1 MTTEKKREHEHLTLE
16 KVAMFG
22 NLGRKV
28 QMPVE
33 NVLKLAQENN
43 IEWFD
48 FRFVDLSGRA
58 HHISLPSSEVDED
71 TFVNGVAFDGS
82 SIPGFRGIEE
92 SDMVMMPDPES
103 VFIDPFT
110 AHPTINVMC
119 NIYTPDGERYERDPR
134 GIAEKAEEFL
144 QSSGVGTAAFFA
156 PESEFFIFDDVRYQS
171 DTHVSSYSVDSNEGF
186 WNTNRKEEGGNLGF
200 KIRKKGGYVPV
211 APVDSQQDIRSEMCR
226 LLEEAGLKI
235 ERHHHEVATAGQAE
249 INFRFDTL
257 KFTADNLLK
266 YKYIVHNTAVQY
278 GKTATFMPK
287 PLFGDNGSGMHVHQ
301 SIFNGDT
308 PLFYEKG
315 AYANLSEMALHYI
328 GGILYH
334 APALIALTN
343 PSTNS
348 FKRLVPGYE
357 APVNLVFSKGNRSA
371 AVRIPVAA
379 VTPKGCRIEF
389 RTPDSTANPYL
400 AFSAMLMA
408 GLDGIKNK
416 RDPRELGYG
425 PFDKNIYELSDEDK
439 QGIRSV
445 PASLDEALD
454 ELEKNHEFLL
464 QGDVFTADFI
474 ANYIAFKRAEAKD
487 VAIRVHPHEFS
498 LYYDC

>member
-1 MTTEKKREHEHLTLE
+1 MS
-16 KVAMFG
+16 
-22 NLGRKV
+22 V
-28 QMPVE
+28 Q
-33 NVLKLAQENN
+33 NVLN
-43 IEWFD
+43 IIKEKNIQWVD

-58 HHISLPSSEVDED
+58 HHISVPASEVEAE
-71 TFVNGVAFDGS
+71 TFENGVAFDGS

-92 SDMVMMPDPES
+92 SDMVMLPDTES

-110 AHPTINVMC
+110 QHPTLNVMC
-119 NIYTPDGERYERDPR
+119 NIHTPDGERYERDPR
-134 GIAEKAEEFL
+134 SIAQKAEEFL

-156 PESEFFIFDDVRYQS
+156 PESEFFIFDDVRYES
-171 DTHVSSYSVDSNEGF
+171 GMNTSSFTVDSSEAA
-186 WNTNRKEEGGNLGF
+186 WNTGRKEEGGNLGF
-200 KIRKKGGYVPV
+200 KVPVKGGYVPV
-211 APVDSQQDIRSEMCR
+211 APVDSQQDIRSEMCN
-226 LLEEAGLKI
+226 LLADAGLRI
-235 ERHHHEVATAGQAE
+235 ERHHHEVATAGQGE

-257 KFTADNLLK
+257 TKTADNLLK
-266 YKYIVHNTAVQY
+266 YKYIVHNTAVKH
-278 GKTATFMPK
+278 GKVATFMPK

-315 AYANLSEMALHYI
+315 GYANLSEIALNYI

-357 APVNLVFSKGNRSA
+357 APVNLVYSKGNRSA

-400 AFSAMLMA
+400 AFAAMLLA
-408 GLDGIKNK
+408 GLDGIKK
-416 RDPRELGYG
+416 KIDPQALGYG
-425 PFDKNIYELSDEDK
+425 PLDKNIYELSDAEK
-439 QGIRSV
+439 GEIRSV
-445 PASLDEALD
+445 PGTLDEAL
-454 ELEKNHEFLL
+454 EALEADYDFLL
-464 QGDVFTADFI
+464 SGDVFTKDFI
-474 ANYIAFKRAEAKD
+474 DNYIDFKRSEAKA
-487 VAIRVHPHEFS
+487 VAIRVHPHEYS
-498 LYYDC
+498 LYFGC

>member
-1 MTTEKKREHEHLTLE
+1 MSAE
-16 KVAMFG
+16 
-22 NLGRKV
+22 
-28 QMPVE
+28 Q
-33 NVLKLAQENN
+33 VLKTIEEKQ
-43 IEWFD
+43 IEWVD
-48 FRFVDLSGRA
+48 FRFTDLSGRT
-58 HHISLPSSEVDED
+58 HHITLPAKEVDED

-92 SDMVMMPDPES
+92 SDMVMMPDPTATF
-103 VFIDPFT
+103 VDPFT
-110 AHPTINVMC
+110 AHSTLNVVC
-119 NIYTPDGERYERDPR
+119 DIYTPDGERYERDPR
-134 GIAEKAEEFL
+134 SIATRAEEFL
-144 QSSGVGTAAFFA
+144 QTSGVGTQAFFA
-156 PESEFFIFDDVRYQS
+156 PESEFFIFDDVRYES
-171 DTHVSSYSVDSNEGF
+171 GMNKSFYAVDSEEAV
-186 WNTNRKEEGGNLGF
+186 WNSGRIEEGGNTGF
-200 KIRKKGGYVPV
+200 KIPVKGGYVPV
-211 APVDSQQDIRSEMCR
+211 APVDQQQDIRSEMCR
-226 LLEEAGLKI
+226 LLEEAGLRI

-257 KFTADNLLK
+257 LKTADNLTI
-266 YKYIVHNTAVQY
+266 YKYIVHNTAVQF

-301 SIFNGDT
+301 SIFDGDT

-334 APALIALTN
+334 APALIAFTN

-357 APVNLVFSKGNRSA
+357 APVNLVYSKGNRSA

-408 GLDGIKNK
+408 GLDGIKRK
-416 RDPRELGYG
+416 IDPQAAGYG
-425 PFDKNIYELSDEDK
+425 PFDKNIYELPEEEK
-439 QGIRSV
+439 AGIRSV
-445 PASLDEALD
+445 PGSLDEALSA
-454 ELEKNHEFLL
+454 LEADYEFLTE
-464 QGDVFTADFI
+464 GGVFTKEFI
-474 ANYIAFKRAEAKD
+474 ENFVDFKRAEARS

-498 LYYDC
+498 LYYDL

>member
-1 MTTEKKREHEHLTLE
+1 
-16 KVAMFG
+16 MFVIGG
-22 NLGRKV
+22 N
-28 QMPVE
+28 QMSAE
-33 NVLKLAQENN
+33 QVLKAIKEKQ
-43 IEWFD
+43 IEWVD
-48 FRFVDLSGRA
+48 FRFTDLSGRT
-58 HHISLPSSEVDED
+58 HHITLPAKEVDED

-92 SDMVMMPDPES
+92 SDMVMMPDPTS
-103 VFIDPFT
+103 TYVDPFT
-110 AHPTINVMC
+110 AHPTLNVLC
-119 NIYTPDGERYERDPR
+119 DIYTPDGDRYERDPR
-134 GIAEKAEEFL
+134 SIATRAEDYL
-144 QSSGVGTAAFFA
+144 KTSGVGTAAFFA
-156 PESEFFIFDDVRYQS
+156 PESEFFIFDDVRYES
-171 DTHVSSYSVDSNEGF
+171 GMNKSFYAVDSEEAV
-186 WNTNRKEEGGNLGF
+186 WNSGRAEEGGNTGF
-200 KIRKKGGYVPV
+200 KIPVKGGYVPV
-211 APVDSQQDIRSEMCR
+211 APMDQQQDIRSEMCR
-226 LLEEAGLKI
+226 LLEDAGLRI

-257 KFTADNLLK
+257 LKTADNLTK
-266 YKYIVHNTAVQY
+266 YKYIVHNTAVQF

-301 SIFNGDT
+301 SIFDGDT

-334 APALIALTN
+334 APALIAFTN

-357 APVNLVFSKGNRSA
+357 APVNLVYSKGNRSA

-408 GLDGIKNK
+408 GLDGIKRK
-416 RDPRELGYG
+416 IDPQAAGYG
-425 PFDKNIYELSDEDK
+425 PFDKNIYELPEEEK
-439 QGIRSV
+439 AGIRSV
-445 PASLDEALD
+445 PGSLEEALHA
-454 ELEKNHEFLL
+454 LEADSEFLTE
-464 QGDVFTADFI
+464 GGVFTKEFI
-474 ANYIAFKRAEAKD
+474 ANYIDFKRAEARS

-498 LYYDC
+498 LYYDM